1 MKQLFTTVTI
11 FLLLCAGAFAQPVV
25 DDKAVVVREKNV
37 FVNPSD
43 NEFMG
48 KIGMGYAFDPGRF
61 GLDLSFNYVYNLDPY
76 FVVGL
81 EADFFWVSWEN
92 KLGDVTAGGGAE
104 ASLKA
109 ETNMYNFP
117 VFANAQLRLPFLRQK
132 IYFEPFI
139 TVGLGYNFMIL
150 DYTSDVEDGTDFFS
164 GFAWQMIF
172 TAAYRLPQGS
182 AVDFLLDLGY
192 RGMKPQKGNV
202 EIDMSGPVMRLGV
215 RLYI

>member
-1 MKQLFTTVTI
+1 MKRIAFTMGMI
-11 FLLLCAGAFAQPVV
+11 FLLCGGIYSQASA
-25 DDKAVVVREKNV
+25 DDKAVVVRERNV

-43 NEFMG
+43 NEFIG
-48 KIGMGYAFDPGRF
+48 KIGTGYASDPEQF

-92 KLGDVTAGGGAE
+92 KLGDVTAGGGTN

-109 ETNMYNFP
+109 ETNMYTFP

-139 TVGLGYNFMIL
+139 TVGLGYSFMVL
-150 DYTSDVEDGTDFFS
+150 DYTSDVEDGTDYFS

-172 TAAYRLPQGS
+172 SAAEAL
-182 AVDFLLDLGY
+182 
-192 RGMKPQKGNV
+192 
-202 EIDMSGPVMRLGV
+202 
-215 RLYI
+215 

>member
-1 MKQLFTTVTI
+1 MKRIAFTMGMI
-11 FLLLCAGAFAQPVV
+11 FLLCGGIYSQASA
-25 DDKAVVVREKNV
+25 DDKAVVVRERNV

-43 NEFMG
+43 NEFIG
-48 KIGMGYAFDPGRF
+48 KIGTGYASDPEQF

-92 KLGDVTAGGGAE
+92 KLGDVTAGGGTN

-109 ETNMYNFP
+109 ETNMYTFP

-139 TVGLGYNFMIL
+139 TVGLGYSFMVL
-150 DYTSDVEDGTDFFS
+150 DYTSDVEDGTDYFS

-172 TAAYRLPQGS
+172 SAAYRLPQGS

-192 RGMKPQKGNV
+192 RGMEPQKDNV
-202 EIDMSGPVMRLGV
+202 EVDMSGPVLRLGV
-215 RLYI
+215 RIYI

>member
-1 MKQLFTTVTI
+1 MKRLPIISGIV
-11 FLLLCAGAFAQPVV
+11 LLLCAGFCVQASAE
-25 DDKAVVVREKNV
+25 DKTVIIRETNV

-43 NEFMG
+43 NEFIG
-48 KIGMGYAFDPGRF
+48 KIGTGYAADPEQF
-61 GLDLSFNYVYNLDPY
+61 GLDLSFNYIYNLDPY

-81 EADFFWVSWEN
+81 ETDFFWVSWES
-92 KLGDVTAGGGAE
+92 KLGDVTAGGGTN

-109 ETNMYNFP
+109 ETNMFTFP

-139 TVGLGYNFMIL
+139 TVGLGYSFMIL
-150 DYTSDVEDGTDFFS
+150 DYTSEEEDGTDFFS
-164 GFAWQMIF
+164 GFAWQVLF

-192 RGMKPQKGNV
+192 RGMEPQKDNV
-202 EIDMSGPVMRLGV
+202 EINMSGPVIRLGV